1 MRDQATKLREI
12 FSGSVASTPT
22 FHNTYAITVA
32 SGKGGVGKTTI
43 SVNLALALGELGHS
57 VLLWDADFS
66 LANANV
72 LLNLPPKFTV
82 RDILEGTATVE
93 ETLLAVNEKVWLL
106 PGASGIVELARLD
119 GHTLTTLHAKLS
131 AMEEKFSLIISDAAA
146 GIGPD
151 VLALCQA
158 AHELLLVTTPE
169 PTALTDAYGLLE
181 GACPSGFSWKD
192 KRHREHGQQPERAK
206 CWGKTVLG
214 SSKVPRVE
222 GSSHRQRS
230 CQRLG
235 AGSSEATSPPHQIGS
250 ILPDIQKHQAS
261 CPLNFCS
268 ATQQRK
274 SPRGNQRTFLPAKTL
289 SVFDALSA
297 QNP

>member
-12 FSGSVASTPT
+12 FSSPVVSTPT
-22 FHNTYAITVA
+22 FNNTYAITVA

-106 PGASGIVELARLD
+106 PGASGIVELALLD

-169 PTALTDAYGLLE
+169 PTALTDAYGLIKALAHHDFHGRISVIVNMVNSPSE
-181 GACPSGFSWKD
+181 QDAGERLCWAAARFLGLRAQVIASVPASVWVQEAVKRQVPLIKLAPSCPTSKSIKHLAHLISARLPNNGH
-192 KRHREHGQQPERAK
+192 HREETGEPSF
-206 CWGKTVLG
+206 L
-214 SSKVPRVE
+214 
-222 GSSHRQRS
+222 
-230 CQRLG
+230 QRL
-235 AGSSEATSPPHQIGS
+235 
-250 ILPDIQKHQAS
+250 L
-261 CPLNFCS
+261 
-268 ATQQRK
+268 R
-274 SPRGNQRTFLPAKTL
+274 FLMR
-289 SVFDALSA
+289 
-297 QNP
+297 